1 VALIQEAVRYDENVF
16 KGKEIKEMKLAY
28 YPGCSLHSSS
38 VEYDIS
44 TRKVCEA
51 LGIELVDLKDWICCG
66 SSPAHQ
72 FDELMSVA
80 LPAKNIALVRETD
93 DLKQICAPCASC
105 YSRLKVAQQRMTD
118 DNLKK
123 DVETVIDM
131 EYPEDIEVLHML
143 DVVTEKAG
151 IDNIEAK
158 VVRNLS
164 GLKVACY
171 YGCLMT
177 RPPKVTGKEKFEN
190 PNQMESLIEALGGE
204 TVDWNMKTFCCGAAF
219 ALTKTDVVLELTNK
233 ILADA
238 ESSGA
243 DVISVGCPLCHAN
256 LDGRQEQI
264 NSRFKTSFHI
274 PIFYFTELMGLALGI
289 EAKELGILKHI
300 TDAGKFLNERAL
312 V

>member
-1 VALIQEAVRYDENVF
+1 
-16 KGKEIKEMKLAY
+16 MKLAY

-44 TRKVCEA
+44 TRKVCAA
-51 LGIELVDLKDWICCG
+51 LGIELVEVKDWICCG

-72 FDELMSVA
+72 YDDLMSVA
-80 LPAKNIALVRETD
+80 LPAKNLAMVRQTD
-93 DLKQICAPCASC
+93 DLKQVCAPCASC
-105 YSRLKVAQQRMTD
+105 YSRLKVTQQRLKD

-123 DVETVIDM
+123 DVEKVIDM

-151 IDNIEAK
+151 IDNIKEK
-158 VVRNLS
+158 VVKNLS

-177 RPPKVTGKEKFEN
+177 RPPKVTGKKQYEN
-190 PNQMESLIEALGGE
+190 PTQMESLVEALGAE
-204 TVDWNMKTFCCGAAF
+204 AVDWNMKTFCCGAAF
-219 ALTKTDVVLELTNK
+219 ALTKTDVVLELTKK
-233 ILADA
+233 ILTDAEASDADA
-238 ESSGA
+238 
-243 DVISVGCPLCHAN
+243 ISVGCPLCHAN
-256 LDGRQEQI
+256 LDGRQTQI
-264 NSRFKTSFHI
+264 NSKFKTNFHT

>member
-1 VALIQEAVRYDENVF
+1 VALFQEAVCYDENVF

-44 TRKVCEA
+44 TRKVCSA
-51 LGIELVDLKDWICCG
+51 LGIDLREVKDWICCG

-72 FDELMSVA
+72 YDDLMSVA
-80 LPAKNIALVRETD
+80 LPAKNLAMVRQTN
-93 DLKQICAPCASC
+93 DLKQVCAPCASC
-105 YSRLKVAQQRMTD
+105 YSRLKVTQQRLTD
-118 DNLKK
+118 NNLKK
-123 DVETVIDM
+123 EVETVIDM
-131 EYPEDIEVLHML
+131 EYPEDIEVLHIL

-151 IDNIEAK
+151 IDNIKEK
-158 VVRNLS
+158 VVKNLA
-164 GLKVACY
+164 GMKVACY

-177 RPPKVTGKEKFEN
+177 RPPKVTGKKQFEN
-190 PNQMESLIEALGGE
+190 PTQMESLIEALGAE
-204 TVDWNMKTFCCGAAF
+204 AVDWNMKTFCCGAAF
-219 ALTKTDVVLELTNK
+219 ALTKTDVVLELTKK

-238 ESSGA
+238 EASDA
-243 DVISVGCPLCHAN
+243 DAISVGCPLCHAN
-256 LDGRQEQI
+256 LDGRQTQI
-264 NSRFKTSFHI
+264 NSKFNANFHT

-300 TDAGKFLNERAL
+300 TDAGEFLNERAL

>member
-1 VALIQEAVRYDENVF
+1 VAFTQKAIRYDENVF

-51 LGIELVDLKDWICCG
+51 LGIELVELKDWICCG

-72 FDELMSVA
+72 YDDLMAVA
-80 LPAKNIALVRETD
+80 LPAKNLALVCETD
-93 DLKQICAPCASC
+93 NLKQVCAPCASC
-105 YSRLKVAQQRMTD
+105 YSRLKVAQQRLTD
-118 DNLKK
+118 DDLKK

-131 EYPEDIEVLHML
+131 KCPEDIEVLHML

-151 IDNIEAK
+151 VDNIKEK
-158 VVRNLS
+158 VVKNLA

-177 RPPKVTGKEKFEN
+177 RPPKVTGKKQFEN
-190 PNQMESLIEALGGE
+190 PTQMESLIEALGGE
-204 TVDWNMKTFCCGAAF
+204 AVDWNMKTFCCGAAF

-243 DVISVGCPLCHAN
+243 DAISVGCPLCHAN
-256 LDGRQEQI
+256 LDGRQTQI
-264 NSRFKTSFHI
+264 NSRFKTNFHT

-289 EAKELGILKHI
+289 EAKELGILKHL

>member
-1 VALIQEAVRYDENVF
+1 
-16 KGKEIKEMKLAY
+16 MKLAY

-51 LGIELVDLKDWICCG
+51 LGIKLVEIKDWICCG

-72 FDELMSVA
+72 CDDLMSVA
-80 LPAKNIALVRETD
+80 LPAKNIALARQTD

-105 YSRLKVAQQRMTD
+105 YSRLKVAQQRMSD

-123 DVETVIDM
+123 DVETIIDM
-131 EYPEDIEVLHML
+131 KYPEDIEVLHML
-143 DVVTEKAG
+143 DVVTEKMNPDA
-151 IDNIEAK
+151 IRKK
-158 VVRNLS
+158 VVKNLD

-177 RPPKVTGKEKFEN
+177 RPPKVTGKKQFEN
-190 PNQMESLIEALGGE
+190 PTQMESLIEALGG
-204 TVDWNMKTFCCGAAF
+204 TPVDWNLKTFCCGAAF
-219 ALTKTDVVLELTNK
+219 ALTKTEVVLELTKK

-238 ESSGA
+238 ENCGA
-243 DVISVGCPLCHAN
+243 DIISVGCPLCHAN
-256 LDGRQEQI
+256 LDGRQTQI
-264 NSRFKTSFHI
+264 NSKFKTNFHI
-274 PIFYFTELMGLALGI
+274 PVFYFTELLGLALGI
-289 EAKELGILKHI
+289 EAKELGIFKHL
-300 TDAGKFLNERAL
+300 TDAEKFLNERAL